1 MKIGPCCRSYRKNKS
16 GTYFLRHGVYCVLP
30 SGKIVKKTWGNAL
43 LPFHLSIPSPLSS
56 FAMKQPPENQ
66 IAGLGSAVSYCSDVR
81 GEAPAAN
88 TFWCIMTLKIA
99 PGGNCLVI
107 YFSLQWCI
115 LRIKQLYGQQVP
127 EQCFGIQK
135 KVAERRSCTFWLN

>member
-1 MKIGPCCRSYRKNKS
+1 
-16 GTYFLRHGVYCVLP
+16 
-30 SGKIVKKTWGNAL
+30 
-43 LPFHLSIPSPLSS
+43 
-56 FAMKQPPENQ
+56 MKQPPENQ

-88 TFWCIMTLKIA
+88 TFWCIMTSKIA

-115 LRIKQLYGQQVP
+115 LRIKQLYGQEVP

-135 KVAERRSCTFWLN
+135 KSSRTSFLHILAQLSTVYYVIIESKILGLGSLQQQWKKLKSHWCATNSGRNI